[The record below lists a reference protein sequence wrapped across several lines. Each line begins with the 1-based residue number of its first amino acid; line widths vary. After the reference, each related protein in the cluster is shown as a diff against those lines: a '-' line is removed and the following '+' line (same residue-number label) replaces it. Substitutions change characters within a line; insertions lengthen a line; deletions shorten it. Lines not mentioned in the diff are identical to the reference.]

1 MSPTSISPAR
11 ASARFRSWLTGDL
24 RYDLP
29 ASLVVFLV
37 AVPLSLGIAA
47 ASGAPVAAGLI
58 AAVVGGVVAG
68 LFGGSA
74 LQVTGP
80 AAGLTVVVAELVI
93 RFGWAA
99 TCAITVAAGLV
110 QIAFG
115 LCRIARTALAL
126 SPAIVHGMLA
136 GIGITIVLGQLH
148 VLLGGEP
155 GSTPIRNLLDLP
167 AQLAT
172 RHDHATLIGLTVIG
186 LLLLWP
192 RLPAPVRRIPGP
204 LVAVTAATLAALVWG
219 DVDLA
224 RVEMPGSLLAAVHL
238 PTLPDGNWPAV
249 AAAVLTVA
257 VIASVESL
265 LSATAVDRLAATR
278 ATPGAGPARPT
289 NLDREMIGQGLAN
302 SASGLLGGL
311 PVTGVIVRSSTNVH
325 AGARN
330 RGSAVL
336 HGVWVLLFAVLLVV
350 LVERIPMA
358 ALAGLLV
365 VVGMQLV
372 KISDIRRVRRHR
384 ELAVYVAT
392 ALGVVLLNLLE
403 GVLIGLVLA
412 VVLILRRVVWAK
424 VHAERG
430 PARPSGREHWSVHV
444 EGTLSFLAI
453 PRLSAVLGRV
463 PPGSTVDLELATDFL
478 DHAAFDHLD
487 WWVRQHEATGGTVH
501 LDEVGPAALRGD
513 QPRPL
518 RRIHALVPPRWFS
531 PWTSWQ
537 ARHSDGA
544 SYADDD
550 DGDGAGGVD
559 GDGAGGVDGDGAGG
573 VDGDGVDGAGGDGGD
588 GVGGDGVGG
597 VGGVGG
603 SSGAGRPA
611 FSDAASLRPL
621 HAGMREYH
629 RRSAAR
635 LLPFLAEL
643 GGRHAPHSLFL
654 TCADARI
661 VPNVITS
668 SGPGDLF
675 TVRNVGNLMPTD
687 QHAESSVAAAVSY
700 AVDVLQVRVLLVCGH
715 SGCGAMHGLLGGRG
729 GEESALGRWL
739 RWGLPSL
746 EAWRA
751 GHPVGFAAADQARP
765 EVDQLAMVNVARQVA
780 VLREFLATREAGA
793 TKVSVQGLFFD
804 IPTGLLL
811 LLDERRQ
818 RFSTPPE
825 QELETTGAGF
835 ARP

>member
-11 ASARFRSWLTGDL
+11 ASARFRSWVTGDL

-99 TCAITVAAGLV
+99 TCAITAAAGLV
-110 QIAFG
+110 QVAFG
-115 LCRIARTALAL
+115 LCRTARTALAL

-155 GSTPIRNLLDLP
+155 GSTPVRNLLDLP
-167 AQLAT
+167 AQLAS
-172 RHDHATLIGLTVIG
+172 RHDHAALIGLTVIG

-192 RLPAPVRRIPGP
+192 RLPAPVRRVPGP
-204 LVAVTAATLAALVWG
+204 LVAVTAATLAALIWD

-224 RVEMPGSLLAAVHL
+224 RVEMPGSLLAAVQL
-238 PTLPDGNWPAV
+238 PALPGGAWPAV

-265 LSATAVDRLAATR
+265 LSATAVDRLAAAR
-278 ATPGAGPARPT
+278 ATTPGAGPARPT

-302 SASGLLGGL
+302 SVSGLLGGL

-325 AGARN
+325 AGART

-336 HGVWVLLFAVLLVV
+336 HGIWVLLFAVLLVV

-430 PARPSGREHWSVHV
+430 PTRPSGREHWSVHV

-463 PPGSTVDLELATDFL
+463 PPGSAVDLELATDFL

-501 LDEVGPAALRGD
+501 LDEIGPAALRGD

-531 PWTSWQ
+531 PWSSWQ
-537 ARHSDGA
+537 ARQA
-544 SYADDD
+544 
-550 DGDGAGGVD
+550 DGAGG
-559 GDGAGGVDGDGAGG
+559 GPTEHPT
-573 VDGDGVDGAGGDGGD
+573 
-588 GVGGDGVGG
+588 
-597 VGGVGG
+597 
-603 SSGAGRPA
+603 SP
-611 FSDAASLRPL
+611 DAVALRPL
-621 HAGMREYH
+621 HAGVREYH

-635 LLPFLAEL
+635 LLPFLTEL
-643 GGRHAPHSLFL
+643 GGRHTPRSLFL

-675 TVRNVGNLMPTD
+675 TVRNIGNLIPAD
-687 QHAESSVAAAVSY
+687 HDAETSVAAAVSY
-700 AVDVLQVRVLLVCGH
+700 AVEVLQVRVLLVCGH

-729 GEESALGRWL
+729 GEESPLGRWL
-739 RWGLPSL
+739 RWGMPSL
-746 EAWRA
+746 EAWRS
-751 GHPVGFAAADQARP
+751 GHPVGLAAADQARP
-765 EVDQLAMVNVARQVA
+765 EVDQLAMVNVAHQVA
-780 VLREFLATREAGA
+780 VLREFLAGRDVDPAEL
-793 TKVSVQGLFFD
+793 SVRGLFFD

-818 RFSTPPE
+818 RFAAPPE
-825 QELETTGAGF
+825 QELEISTAGF